1 MFLVAVIVNDVS
13 NNVGATPQ
21 GCPSD
26 AGQAQGPAPT
36 KKTQSVPRNGF
47 MKIFLSP
54 IFLLVYLV
62 CLSIHPAYAQ
72 ESPDP
77 KIVQAARK
85 EGEVVWYTTMS
96 ADQSNAFMARFQQ
109 KYPFLKP
116 SIIRLGGNALLS
128 RILTEAK
135 AGKNFFD
142 VVHGTGEIVLPLMD
156 MGLLAAYASPERK
169 MIPDDLKDK
178 KGFWTSVYVNSVVL
192 GYNTNLTKGQP
203 IPRSYDDLLL
213 PTWKGRKISIDSTY
227 VTFLQGLIS
236 VWGKEKALDYLK
248 KLAGQD
254 PVVMRGSTVR
264 AQLAAAGEFPLVIA
278 YANIIQ
284 NITEKGAPIDWVPL
298 EPAVISVNTVMAGA
312 KAGHPNAAK
321 LFIDFTLSKEGQEK
335 LWDFQRIPSRSDVE
349 PKPARLFRGYKRYV
363 VHPEETK
370 NLDETAKLYSQILK
384 TR

>member
-1 MFLVAVIVNDVS
+1 MPLLGLSFAIVMPVAVYSQD
-13 NNVGATPQ
+13 
-21 GCPSD
+21 
-26 AGQAQGPAPT
+26 
-36 KKTQSVPRNGF
+36 TQT
-47 MKIFLSP
+47 
-54 IFLLVYLV
+54 
-62 CLSIHPAYAQ
+62 Q
-72 ESPDP
+72 
-77 KIVQAARK
+77 KIVEGARK

-96 ADQSNAFMARFQQ
+96 SDQSNAFMARFQQ

-116 SIIRLGGNALLS
+116 SVTRLGGSALLN

-142 VVHGTGEIVLPLMD
+142 VAHGTGEIVLPLME
-156 MGLLAAYASPERK
+156 MGLLAPYLSPERK
-169 MIPDDLKDK
+169 MIPEDLKDK

-192 GYNTNLTKGQP
+192 GYNTNLVKGQP
-203 IPRSYDDLLL
+203 IPHTYSDLLQ
-213 PTWKGRKISIDSTY
+213 PRWKGRKISVDDTY
-227 VTFLQGLIS
+227 ATFLQGLIS
-236 VWGKEKALDYLK
+236 AWGKEKALDFLK
-248 KLAGQD
+248 KLAEQE

-264 AQLAAAGEFPLVIA
+264 VQLAAAGEFPLVIA

-284 NITEKGAPIDWVPL
+284 YLAEKGAPVDWVPL

-312 KAGHPNAAK
+312 KAIHPNAAK
-321 LFIDFTLSKEGQEK
+321 LFIDFALSKEGQEK

-363 VHPEETK
+363 VHPEEMQ

>member
-1 MFLVAVIVNDVS
+1 MKLFRQAWFMAWCAVALFAV
-13 NNVGATPQ
+13 A
-21 GCPSD
+21 
-26 AGQAQGPAPT
+26 
-36 KKTQSVPRNGF
+36 
-47 MKIFLSP
+47 LS
-54 IFLLVYLV
+54 
-62 CLSIHPAYAQ
+62 AQ
-72 ESPDP
+72 EGPDP

-96 ADQSNAFMARFQQ
+96 ADQSTGFMARFQQ

-142 VVHGTGEIVLPLMD
+142 VAHGTGEIVLPLMD
-156 MGLLAAYASPERK
+156 LGLLAPYASPERK

-192 GYNTNLTKGQP
+192 GYNTNLVKGMP
-203 IPRSYDDLLL
+203 LPRSYDDLLQ
-213 PTWKGRKISIDSTY
+213 PRWKGRKISIDSTY

-236 VWGKEKALDYLK
+236 VWGKDKALDYLRR
-248 KLAGQD
+248 LADQD

-284 NITEKGAPIDWVPL
+284 NLTEKGAPIDWVAL

-363 VHPEETK
+363 VHPEETRS
-370 NLDETAKLYSQILK
+370 LDETAKLYAQILK

>member
-1 MFLVAVIVNDVS
+1 MTWLGVRLFLVGFLAWISPAFVCAQDAV
-13 NNVGATPQ
+13 
-21 GCPSD
+21 
-26 AGQAQGPAPT
+26 
-36 KKTQSVPRNGF
+36 
-47 MKIFLSP
+47 
-54 IFLLVYLV
+54 
-62 CLSIHPAYAQ
+62 
-72 ESPDP
+72 DP

-85 EGEVVWYTTMS
+85 EGDIVWYTTMS

-128 RILTEAK
+128 RIMTEAK
-135 AGKNFFD
+135 AGKHFFD
-142 VVHGTGEIVLPLMD
+142 VVHGTGEIVLPLME

-169 MIPDDLKDK
+169 AIPDDLKDK
-178 KGFWTSVYVNSVVL
+178 RGFWTSVYVNSVVL
-192 GYNTNLTKGQP
+192 GYNKNLTKGQP
-203 IPRSYDDLLL
+203 LPRTYDDLLH
-213 PTWKGRKISIDSTY
+213 PGWKGRKISIDSTY
-227 VTFLQGLIS
+227 VTFLQGLMS
-236 VWGKEKALDYLK
+236 SWGKDKALDYLK
-248 KLAGQD
+248 KLNDQE

-278 YANIIQ
+278 YANIVQ
-284 NITEKGAPIDWVPL
+284 YLTEKGAPIDWLPL

-312 KAGHPNAAK
+312 KAEHPNAAK

-363 VHPEETK
+363 VHPEEMQ
-370 NLDETAKLYSQILK
+370 NLAETAKLYAQILK

>member
-1 MFLVAVIVNDVS
+1 VRLRSLKRICSDCSTRLFMKRMRYMLLVLVAAISIAVS
-13 NNVGATPQ
+13 G
-21 GCPSD
+21 
-26 AGQAQGPAPT
+26 
-36 KKTQSVPRNGF
+36 
-47 MKIFLSP
+47 
-54 IFLLVYLV
+54 
-62 CLSIHPAYAQ
+62 YAQ
-72 ESPDP
+72 ETQTQ
-77 KIVQAARK
+77 KIIDAARK

-96 ADQSNAFMARFQQ
+96 SDQSNAFMARFQQ

-116 SIIRLGGNALLS
+116 SVTRLGGSALLN

-142 VVHGTGEIVLPLMD
+142 VAHGTGEIVLPLME
-156 MGLLAAYASPERK
+156 MGLLAPYLSPERK

-192 GYNTNLTKGQP
+192 GYNTNLVKGQP
-203 IPRSYDDLLL
+203 LPRAYSDLLQ
-213 PTWKGRKISIDSTY
+213 PRWKGRKISLDDTY
-227 VTFLQGLIS
+227 ATFLQGLMS
-236 VWGKEKALDYLK
+236 AWGKDKALDYLK
-248 KLAGQD
+248 KLAEQD

-264 AQLAAAGEFPLVIA
+264 VQLAAAGEFPLVIA

-284 NITEKGAPIDWVPL
+284 YLAEKGAPVDWVPL

-312 KAGHPNAAK
+312 KAMHPNAAR

-363 VHPEETK
+363 VHPEEMQ

>member
-1 MFLVAVIVNDVS
+1 MRSSTAIFFLAWLLAACLPAFV
-13 NNVGATPQ
+13 
-21 GCPSD
+21 D
-26 AGQAQGPAPT
+26 AQDAA
-36 KKTQSVPRNGF
+36 
-47 MKIFLSP
+47 
-54 IFLLVYLV
+54 
-62 CLSIHPAYAQ
+62 
-72 ESPDP
+72 DP
-77 KIVQAARK
+77 KILQAARK
-85 EGEVVWYTTMS
+85 EGEIVWYTTMS
-96 ADQSNAFMARFQQ
+96 ADQSTGFMARFQQ

-128 RILTEAK
+128 RIVAESK

-156 MGLLAAYASPERK
+156 MNLLASYASPERK

-178 KGFWTSVYVNSVVL
+178 QGYWTSVYVNSIVL
-192 GYNTNLTKGQP
+192 GYNTQLTKGQP
-203 IPRSYDDLLL
+203 LPRTYEDLLQ
-213 PTWKGRKISIDSTY
+213 PRWKGRKISIDSTY

-236 VWGKEKALDYLK
+236 AWGKEKALDYLK
-248 KLAGQD
+248 KFADQE

-284 NITEKGAPIDWVPL
+284 NITEKGAPIDWLPL

-312 KAGHPNAAK
+312 KAAHPNAAR
-321 LFIDFTLSKEGQEK
+321 LFIDFTLSKDGQEK

-363 VHPEETK
+363 VHPEEMR
-370 NLDETAKLYSQILK
+370 NLDETTKVYSQVLK